1 MSGLVP
7 APISGPGLQFL
18 IFSANAPVL
27 YELQLL
33 YARSSIFTNS
43 LILPVILGP
52 NITGGFGQLNEISCG
67 GVFYK
72 GGTYAENI
80 KTGQSWTNST
90 VMFDATRV
98 SSIYGASTTVQPY
111 SLVFNYII
119 KY

>member
-1 MSGLVP
+1 MLST
-7 APISGPGLQFL
+7 
-18 IFSANAPVL
+18 
-27 YELQLL
+27 
-33 YARSSIFTNS
+33 R
-43 LILPVILGP
+43 PVILGP

>member
-1 MSGLVP
+1 MPLPSP
-7 APISGPGLQFL
+7 PFHEPEAIKH
-18 IFSANAPVL
+18 PVADGK
-27 YELQLL
+27 EP
-33 YARSSIFTNS
+33 SIGE
-43 LILPVILGP
+43 ILPVILGP

-80 KTGQSWTNST
+80 KTGQAWTNST

-98 SSIYGASTTVQPY
+98 SSIYGDSTTVQPY

>member
-1 MSGLVP
+1 MPS
-7 APISGPGLQFL
+7 
-18 IFSANAPVL
+18 
-27 YELQLL
+27 
-33 YARSSIFTNS
+33 
-43 LILPVILGP
+43 LPVILGP

-111 SLVFNYII
+111 SLVLNYII

>member
-1 MSGLVP
+1 MPLPSP
-7 APISGPGLQFL
+7 PFHEPEAIKH
-18 IFSANAPVL
+18 PVADGK
-27 YELQLL
+27 EP
-33 YARSSIFTNS
+33 SIGE
-43 LILPVILGP
+43 ILPVILGP

-80 KTGQSWTNST
+80 KIGQSWTNST

-98 SSIYGASTTVQPY
+98 SSIYGDSTTVQPY

>member
-1 MSGLVP
+1 MPLPSP
-7 APISGPGLQFL
+7 PFHEPEAIKH
-18 IFSANAPVL
+18 PVADGK
-27 YELQLL
+27 EP
-33 YARSSIFTNS
+33 SIGE
-43 LILPVILGP
+43 ILPVILGP

>member
-1 MSGLVP
+1 MPLPSPPFHVTE
-7 APISGPGLQFL
+7 AIKH
-18 IFSANAPVL
+18 PVADGK
-27 YELQLL
+27 EP
-33 YARSSIFTNS
+33 SIGE
-43 LILPVILGP
+43 ILPVILGP

>member
-1 MSGLVP
+1 MSELVP
-7 APISGPGLQFL
+7 WLISTEALQAL
-18 IFSANAPVL
+18 KFSANAPVL
-27 YELQLL
+27 YEFQLS
-33 YARSSIFTNS
+33 YALSLTFDKP

-98 SSIYGASTTVQPY
+98 SSIYGASITVQPS
-111 SLVFNYII
+111 SLILNYII

>member
-1 MSGLVP
+1 MPLPSP
-7 APISGPGLQFL
+7 PFHEPEAIKH
-18 IFSANAPVL
+18 PVADGK
-27 YELQLL
+27 EP
-33 YARSSIFTNS
+33 SIGE
-43 LILPVILGP
+43 ILPVILGP

-111 SLVFNYII
+111 SLVLNYII